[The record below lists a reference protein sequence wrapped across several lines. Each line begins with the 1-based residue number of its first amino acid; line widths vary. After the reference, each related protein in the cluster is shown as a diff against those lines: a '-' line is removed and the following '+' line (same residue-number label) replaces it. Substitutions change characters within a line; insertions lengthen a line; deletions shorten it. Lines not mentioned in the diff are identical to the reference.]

1 MAAVVVPRGAAVAAA
16 RQSAPAAAAEAAA
29 EAVADEAA
37 AVAAAGGESSR
48 GAVQQMRN
56 VMSKAGQEFL
66 RQVARG
72 RAVVIAALALIASS
86 AAAHAQLVFDSPEK
100 AAEALV
106 AAARTGELSG
116 LLQVLGPA
124 ARGILKSGDPVA
136 DKNNRDE
143 FVAGYDAKHQITPDG
158 ADRSILVIGDKDWPL
173 PIPLVKDKDKWRFD
187 SVAGREEVLY
197 RRVGENEDDAIEVA
211 LAYVDAQR
219 EYAAADPE
227 GKGTHAYAQRIVS
240 HPGTKDGLYWPSEAG
255 GIESPIGEAVA
266 AAASQGYRPGSGE
279 PFHGYYYKV
288 LTGQGPAAK
297 GGEQDYIVKGK
308 MIGGFGLVAY
318 PARYG
323 NSGVMTFIV
332 NYEGTVFQKDLGP
345 STPYLAPRISRFNP
359 DEGWVA
365 AQPDPDVTGSN

>member
-1 MAAVVVPRGAAVAAA
+1 
-16 RQSAPAAAAEAAA
+16 
-29 EAVADEAA
+29 
-37 AVAAAGGESSR
+37 
-48 GAVQQMRN
+48 MRN
-56 VMSKAGQEFL
+56 VMSKAGREFL

-72 RAVVIAALALIASS
+72 RAVIAALVLVASS

-100 AAEALV
+100 AAEALL
-106 AAARTGELSG
+106 AAAKTGELTG
-116 LLQVLGPA
+116 MLQVLGPA
-124 ARGILKSGDPVA
+124 ARGILDSGDPVA
-136 DKNNRDE
+136 DKSDRDQ
-143 FVAGYDAKHQITPDG
+143 FVAGYEAKHQVTPDG
-158 ADRSILVIGDKDWPL
+158 ADRAILVIGDKDWPL

-187 SVAGREEVLY
+187 SAAGREEVLY
-197 RRVGENEDDAIEVA
+197 RRVGENEDYAIEVA

-219 EYAAADPE
+219 EYADADPE
-227 GKGTHAYAQRIVS
+227 GKGTHAYAERIVS
-240 HPGTKDGLYWPSEAG
+240 RPGTKDGLFWKSAPGEA
-255 GIESPIGEAVA
+255 ESPIGDAIAE
-266 AAASQGYRPGSGE
+266 AASQGYRPGSGE
-279 PFHGYYYKV
+279 PFHGYYYKI

-345 STPYLAPRISRFNP
+345 STPSLAPRITRFNP

-365 AQPDPDVTGSN
+365 AQPDPDATGTN